1 MQALFLA
8 AASGQRFGIHHAP
21 VGSVRGAVLYLHPFA
36 EEMNKSRRMAA
47 LQSRALAQAGYAVLQ
62 IDLAGC
68 GDSSGEFVEARWQT
82 WLDDAALAAQ
92 WLRSRHDAPLW
103 LWGLRAGCL
112 LAAEAAA
119 RIDDASR
126 FLFWQPALGGQA
138 ALQQFL
144 RLKLAA
150 QMNEEQDG
158 EGRQTTQALR
168 AALVAGQ
175 AVDIAG
181 YTLGADLALGL
192 EQAELHLP
200 ATACEVVWLELSS
213 RPDGALSPAAATRV
227 QAWRDAG
234 HHVAARAVS
243 GPPFWQTLEIETA
256 PALIEATLAAL
267 AAQPERAAA

>member
-8 AASGQRFGIHHAP
+8 AASGQRFCIHHAP
-21 VGSVRGAVLYLHPFA
+21 VGGLRGAVLYLHPFA

-47 LQSRALAQAGYAVLQ
+47 LQSRALARAGFAVLQ

-68 GDSSGEFVEARWQT
+68 GDSSGEFAEARWQT
-82 WLDDAALAAQ
+82 WLDDIALAAQ
-92 WLRSRHDAPLW
+92 WLRARHDAPLW

-112 LAAEAAA
+112 LAAEAAQ
-119 RIDDASR
+119 RIDHATR
-126 FLFWQPALGGQA
+126 FVFWQPVVSGKA

-150 QMNEEQDG
+150 QMNEEPDG

-168 AALVAGQ
+168 AALSAGR
-175 AVDIAG
+175 AVEIAG
-181 YTLGADLALGL
+181 YTLDADLALGL
-192 EQAELHLP
+192 ERAELHLP
-200 ATACEVVWLELSS
+200 AAACDVIWLELSS

-227 QAWRDAG
+227 QAWRDAS
-234 HHVAARAVS
+234 HRVDARAVNGS
-243 GPPFWQTLEIETA
+243 PFWQTLEIETA

-267 AAQPERAAA
+267 EAQAERVPA